1 MHRTVDNNP
10 EYDNLHI
17 KAIDEEE
24 KYFDSESPVEE
35 KYFDTENSIEEKYIN
50 SVSPVEEMSIVE
62 NNDENDELDAYMS
75 MLKKNEIT
83 DSVADKLKNL

>member
-1 MHRTVDNNP
+1 MCSNVDNNP

-17 KAIDEEE
+17 KGMDEEE

-35 KYFDTENSIEEKYIN
+35 IPAVEINSEEKMLPLENDTEE
-50 SVSPVEEMSIVE
+50 
-62 NNDENDELDAYMS
+62 DELDIYMK

-83 DSVADKLKNL
+83 DSVADKLKYL

>member
-1 MHRTVDNNP
+1 MYSNVDNNP

-17 KAIDEEE
+17 KDMDEEE

-35 KYFDTENSIEEKYIN
+35 IPAIENNSEEKMLPFESDTEE
-50 SVSPVEEMSIVE
+50 
-62 NNDENDELDAYMS
+62 DELDTYMK

-83 DSVADKLKNL
+83 DSVADKLKYL

>member
-1 MHRTVDNNP
+1 MYSDVDNNP

-17 KAIDEEE
+17 KTIDEEE

-35 KYFDTENSIEEKYIN
+35 VVTIEKSSKEI
-50 SVSPVEEMSIVE
+50 SPVES
-62 NNDENDELDAYMS
+62 DEEDELDTYMN
-75 MLKKNEIT
+75 MLEKNEIT

>member
-1 MHRTVDNNP
+1 MFIFYFSNVDNNP

-17 KAIDEEE
+17 KGIDEED

-35 KYFDTENSIEEKYIN
+35 EI
-50 SVSPVEEMSIVE
+50 PIVE
-62 NNDENDELDAYMS
+62 LKNNDEEDELDIYMN

-83 DSVADKLKNL
+83 DSVTDKLEKL